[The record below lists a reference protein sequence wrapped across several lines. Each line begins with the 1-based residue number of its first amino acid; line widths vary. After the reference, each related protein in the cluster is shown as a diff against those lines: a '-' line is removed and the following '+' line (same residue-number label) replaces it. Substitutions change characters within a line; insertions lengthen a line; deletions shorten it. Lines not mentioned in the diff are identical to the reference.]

1 MDKKLNKNV
10 TKIYTVITGGLYPDP
25 DTDSSWILDE
35 FNELYGVPAKLA
47 RDLRDKL
54 DEIFDECDSVEDC
67 KDALDAYF
75 YDLWA

>member
-1 MDKKLNKNV
+1 MDKKINKNV
-10 TKIYTVITGGLYPDP
+10 TKVYTVITGGLYPDP

-35 FNELYGVPAKLA
+35 FNELYGVPAKL
-47 RDLRDKL
+47 

-67 KDALDAYF
+67 KDALETYF